1 MLSDA
6 CKSLMMTR
14 PKPAFGRH
22 GLGLDLKVSLC
33 RLARFG
39 GPQLTCFGQKNVTSL
54 LGGPNRPPLVQKRNV
69 INRGPK
75 LTSFGPKNVR
85 PLTGGPTDLF

>member
-1 MLSDA
+1 MMMSTLLPL
-6 CKSLMMTR
+6 LMMTTAISENFVSTR
-14 PKPAFGRH
+14 PEPAYSRH

-39 GPQLTCFGQKNVTSL
+39 GPQLTCFGQK
-54 LGGPNRPPLVQKRNV
+54 KRNV

-75 LTSFGPKNVR
+75 LTSFGPKNVM
-85 PLTGGPTDLF
+85 PLTGGPN